1 MVSPGGRTAAKF
13 KKRMETPMQKRTFS
27 TELAY
32 VFGMIVLAL
41 GTALMEKADMGVSM
55 VVAPAYL
62 VYLKLSEVL
71 PFFTFG
77 MAEYMLQF
85 VLLIALSILQR
96 RVRLRY
102 VLSFGTAVL
111 YGFILD
117 GLMALIAPLPV
128 SLPFRIGEYV
138 VGMIACAVGV
148 SLLFHTYFPPEAYE
162 LFVQEVAPM
171 VYRPVHQ
178 FKTTYDC
185 VSCAAAVVMSFVF
198 FGFGV
203 FRGVKWGTVLCA
215 LVNGTLIGLCT
226 RFFEKRFD
234 FSDKLPLRGF
244 FEK

>member
-1 MVSPGGRTAAKF
+1 M
-13 KKRMETPMQKRTFS
+13 KKRLFS

-32 VFGMIVLAL
+32 ILGLIALAL
-41 GTALMEKADMGVSM
+41 GTALMERADMGVSM

-62 VYLKLSEVL
+62 VYLKLSASL
-71 PFFTFG
+71 PFVTFG

-85 VLLIALSILQR
+85 VLLIALSLVQR

-117 GLMALIAPLPV
+117 GLMALVALLPV
-128 SLPFRIGEYV
+128 GLPIRIAEYV
-138 VGMIACAVGV
+138 LGLIVCSVGV

-162 LFVQEVAPM
+162 LFVKEISDRISM
-171 VYRPVHQ
+171 PVHR
-178 FKTTYDC
+178 FKTIYDC
-185 VSCAAAVVMSFVF
+185 ASCLIAAVMSFLF

-203 FRGVKWGTVLCA
+203 FEGVKWGTVLCA
-215 LVNGTLIGLCT
+215 LVNGTVIGLCT
-226 RFFEKRFD
+226 RFFEGRFT
-234 FSDKLPLRGF
+234 FADKLNIRGF